1 MWQKKRL
8 LRIINQYTMEIKK
21 ILSFIA
27 LIAGVILLITGFM
40 IWGVYLPT
48 EVLILNIIVV
58 TIIYALLFVDVL
70 LPWVQWSDP
79 SQRSIGTL
87 GLRWTLTVIYAIVA
101 ILLMV
106 IANLVFQWW
115 FVWQLFAHGVL
126 WVLLILAFVSF
137 FSSYAKV
144 AQVHQQEEQ
153 NSKGVQLMKNAI
165 ELVTVL
171 MIENSGLSETFI
183 NRVHTIKD
191 ELRYLAPS
199 NTPEARTLEAEFV
212 QTANELALAIPN
224 YTTNSEQVEK
234 LLSKLEHIYKIRK
247 STYSN

>member
-1 MWQKKRL
+1 
-8 LRIINQYTMEIKK
+8 MEIKK
-21 ILSFIA
+21 ILSFID
-27 LIAGVILLITGFM
+27 LIAGVILLRTGFM

-48 EVLILNIIVV
+48 EVLILNIIVA

-79 SQRSIGTL
+79 SQRSVGTL
-87 GLRWTLTVIYAIVA
+87 GLRWTLTVIYAVVA

-144 AQVHQQEEQ
+144 EQ

-183 NRVHTIKD
+183 NRVYTIKD

-212 QTANELALAIPN
+212 QTANEVALAIPN

>member
-1 MWQKKRL
+1 MWQEKRL

-21 ILSFIA
+21 ILSIIA

-48 EVLILNIIVV
+48 EVLILNIIVA

-87 GLRWTLTVIYAIVA
+87 GLRWTLTVIYAVVA

-144 AQVHQQEEQ
+144 AQAHQQELQ

-183 NRVHTIKD
+183 NRVHTIKY

-212 QTANELALAIPN
+212 QTANEVALAMPN
-224 YTTNSEQVEK
+224 YTSNSEQVEK

>member
-1 MWQKKRL
+1 M
-8 LRIINQYTMEIKK
+8 
-21 ILSFIA
+21 
-27 LIAGVILLITGFM
+27 
-40 IWGVYLPT
+40 
-48 EVLILNIIVV
+48 
-58 TIIYALLFVDVL
+58 
-70 LPWVQWSDP
+70 
-79 SQRSIGTL
+79 
-87 GLRWTLTVIYAIVA
+87 
-101 ILLMV
+101 
-106 IANLVFQWW
+106 FQWW

-144 AQVHQQEEQ
+144 AQVHQQEVQ
-153 NSKGVQLMKNAI
+153 NSKGVQLMKNTI

-212 QTANELALAIPN
+212 QTANEVALAIPN

>member
-1 MWQKKRL
+1 MWQEKRL

-21 ILSFIA
+21 KLSFIA

-48 EVLILNIIVV
+48 EVLILNIIVA

-79 SQRSIGTL
+79 SQRSISTL
-87 GLRWTLTVIYAIVA
+87 GLRWTLTIIYAVVA

-144 AQVHQQEEQ
+144 AQVHQQEVQ
-153 NSKGVQLMKNAI
+153 NSEGVQLMKNAI

-171 MIENSGLSETFI
+171 MIETSSLSENFI
-183 NRVHTIKD
+183 NRVHTIED
-191 ELRYLAPS
+191 GLRYLAPS
-199 NTPEARTLEAEFV
+199 NTAEARTLEAEFV
-212 QTANELALAIPN
+212 QIANEVALAMPN

-234 LLSKLEHIYKIRK
+234 LLSKLEHIYKMRK